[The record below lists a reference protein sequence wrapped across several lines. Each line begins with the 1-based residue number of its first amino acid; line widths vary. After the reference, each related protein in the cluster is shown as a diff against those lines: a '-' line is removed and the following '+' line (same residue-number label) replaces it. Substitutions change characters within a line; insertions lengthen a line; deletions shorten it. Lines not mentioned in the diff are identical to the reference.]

1 MPNLTEAVEG
11 IAANTGRTL
20 ATANKG
26 EQFAS
31 FDVNAFEVPGG
42 RDELWRF
49 TPLKRLRGLHDGSA
63 AASGQA
69 HISVSEQAGVTIE
82 TAARGDERLG
92 EGGIPSDRVAAQ
104 AFSSFE
110 HATVVT
116 NGRGMHAET
125 PVEIVV
131 AGPGSGKTAYGHLQ
145 IRAAELAEAVVVID
159 HRGSGTYADNVE
171 FVIGD
176 AARLTVVWIADW
188 ADDTV
193 HVSAQHARLGKD
205 SVLRHVAVTLGGEL
219 VRMSATVRFDAPGG
233 DAELLGLYFAEAGQ
247 HLESRLLIDHAQP
260 NCRSNVLYKGALQ
273 GDPDSGKPDAHT
285 VWVGDV
291 LIRAEATGTDTFEV
305 NRNLVLTDGARADS
319 VPNLE
324 IETGEIAGA
333 GHASATGRFDDEQLF
348 YLRARGIPEDQARR
362 LVVRG
367 FFGEII
373 AKIAVPEIRDR
384 LTDAIEHELAI
395 TESKATS

>member
-1 MPNLTEAVEG
+1 VSGTA
-11 IAANTGRTL
+11 L
-20 ATANKG
+20 ALNKG

-31 FDVNAFEVPGG
+31 FDVEAFEVPGG

-49 TPLKRLRGLHDGSA
+49 TPLRRLRGLHDGSA
-63 AASGQA
+63 ESNGQA
-69 HISVSEQAGVTIE
+69 QIAISDQAGVTTE
-82 TAARGDERLG
+82 TVTRGDERLG
-92 EGGIPSDRVAAQ
+92 EGGIPADRVAAQ
-104 AFSSFE
+104 AFSSFKQ
-110 HATVVT
+110 AMIVT
-116 NGRGMHAET
+116 IGRGVRAES

-131 AGPGSGKTAYGHLQ
+131 TGPGPGKTAYGHLQ
-145 IRAAELAEAVVVID
+145 IRADELSESVVVID
-159 HRGSGTYADNVE
+159 HRGDGTYADNIE
-171 FVIGD
+171 FVIAD

-188 ADDTV
+188 ADGMV
-193 HVSAQHARLGKD
+193 HVCAQHARLGKD
-205 SVLRHVAVTLGGEL
+205 AVLRHIAVTLGGEL
-219 VRMSATVRFDAPGG
+219 VRMAATVRYDAPGG
-233 DAELLGLYFAEAGQ
+233 DAELLGLYFADAGQ
-247 HLESRLLIDHAQP
+247 HQESRLLIDHAQP
-260 NCRSNVLYKGALQ
+260 NCRSAVVYKGALQ

-373 AKIAVPEIRDR
+373 SKIAIPEIRDR
-384 LTDAIEHELAI
+384 LTEAVEHELAI
-395 TESKATS
+395 TESKATL